1 MGTKFVG
8 WIKADTE
15 IFLKK
20 PKKGKYLKLL
30 VELVGNGTK
39 FKKKQLFLL
48 LISYR
53 RKSSK

>member
-39 FKKKQLFLL
+39 FKKK
-48 LISYR
+48 
-53 RKSSK
+53 